1 MGELGV
7 SVIYKSMDPEAASL
21 LTGIFDPCI
30 AGDASSCY
38 SFAGLHMA
46 DDRGMA
52 LAALEICANDSTV
65 NSCFDCMYKLATAHQ
80 TGRSG
85 PRNFVLAY
93 RWYSA
98 LIADRGPAA
107 LVDVAQ
113 SNLNGA
119 SADKVM
125 AWAPTGRPGGTPRCR
140 SRNALVDVKKRPHAD
155 HASD

>member
-1 MGELGV
+1 LEIALSNRRLAVVTSGIALVMGALGV

-21 LTGIFDPCI
+21 LTGIFDPCF

-98 LIADRGPAA
+98 LIAEQGLAA
-107 LVDVAQ
+107 LVDLAQ
-113 SNLNGA
+113 NRLRSVEL
-119 SADKVM
+119 VM
-125 AWAPTGRPGGTPRCR
+125 
-140 SRNALVDVKKRPHAD
+140 S
-155 HASD
+155 